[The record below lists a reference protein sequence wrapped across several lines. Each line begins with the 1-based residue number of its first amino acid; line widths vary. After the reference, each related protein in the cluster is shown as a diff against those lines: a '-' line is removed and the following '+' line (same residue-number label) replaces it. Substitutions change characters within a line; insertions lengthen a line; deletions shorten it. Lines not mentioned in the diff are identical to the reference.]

1 MTGRRKTRLIVT
13 IVGLLLLAAAAVA
26 LVLGLRTPTR
36 DLVKLELRAKPVAS
50 IRFKG
55 RNLGNTPLVIQVPRS
70 KQPLPIEATF
80 TEHKLNAMTGQKK
93 VETFKQTLTVTPDDH
108 QSVDFDIKAATKQPD
123 PGR

>member
-1 MTGRRKTRLIVT
+1 MTDRRKVRLIVA
-13 IVGLLLLAAAAVA
+13 IVGVLLAGAATVA

-55 RNLGNTPLVIQVPRS
+55 RKLGNTPLVIQVQRS

-80 TEHKLNAMTGQKK
+80 TEHKLNAMTGRTTE
-93 VETFKQTLTVTPDDH
+93 V
-108 QSVDFDIKAATKQPD
+108 IY
-123 PGR
+123 

>member
-1 MTGRRKTRLIVT
+1 MSDRRKVRLIVA
-13 IVGLLLLAAAAVA
+13 IVGVLLAGAATVA
-26 LVLGLRTPTR
+26 LVLGLRTPSR

-55 RNLGNTPLVIQVPRS
+55 RKLGNTPLVIQVQRS

-80 TEHKLNAMTGQKK
+80 TEHKLNAMTGRTTE
-93 VETFKQTLTVTPDDH
+93 VVYKQTLTVTPDDH

-123 PGR
+123 SGR